1 MLLWITVIRFT
12 NKNKLEKEVRYMF
25 YSPLRYPGGK
35 GKLTSFMELMIDRLG
50 HRGGTYIEPFA
61 GGAGIAVELLLR
73 GVVNRIVINDYDKGV
88 WSFWK
93 AVLTETDRFIEQIQ
107 TVPLTMDEWNIQREI
122 TLNCNNKYSFELGFA
137 TFYMNRTNRS
147 GIIKGGV
154 IGGQDQAGD
163 WTMGVRF
170 NREDLVKRI
179 ISIAARKKYIK
190 LYNKDI
196 NSFITHYIP
205 LYEGNALVY
214 FDPPYYKKGKQ
225 LYMNF
230 FKHEDHIRIEQ
241 TIRENVNC
249 DWIITYDDT
258 PEIEAIYQDYELYL
272 FDLNY
277 SVSKKCKASEL
288 MIFRPGIFVPA
299 NIDLQADSININI
312 RPLEGA

>member
-1 MLLWITVIRFT
+1 
-12 NKNKLEKEVRYMF
+12 
-25 YSPLRYPGGK
+25 
-35 GKLTSFMELMIDRLG
+35 
-50 HRGGTYIEPFA
+50 
-61 GGAGIAVELLLR
+61 
-73 GVVNRIVINDYDKGV
+73 
-88 WSFWK
+88 
-93 AVLTETDRFIEQIQ
+93 
-107 TVPLTMDEWNIQREI
+107 
-122 TLNCNNKYSFELGFA
+122 
-137 TFYMNRTNRS
+137 MNRTNRS

-179 ISIAARKKYIK
+179 ANIAARKNDIK

-196 NSFITHYIP
+196 TSFITHYVP
-205 LYEGNALVY
+205 KYDDNALVY

-230 FKHEDHIRIEQ
+230 FNYEDHIRIEQ
-241 TIRENVNC
+241 VIHKNVNC

-258 PEIEAIYQDYELYL
+258 PEIEEIYQNYELYL

-288 MIFRPGIFVPA
+288 MIFRPNISVPHNKA
-299 NIDLQADSININI
+299 LQANSININL
-312 RPLEGA
+312 RPLQRL